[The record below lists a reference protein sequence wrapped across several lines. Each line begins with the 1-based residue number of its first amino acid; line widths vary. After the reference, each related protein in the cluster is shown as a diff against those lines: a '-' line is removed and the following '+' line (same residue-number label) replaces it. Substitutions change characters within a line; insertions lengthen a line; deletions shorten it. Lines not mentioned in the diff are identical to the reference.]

1 MRVIAIILLLILV
14 TLTQTCLGELLK
26 LPALIEHFYKH
37 KEEDGVS
44 LMEFLKGHYT
54 SKHNDADQS
63 EDERLPFKTITTQ
76 YIGFAVLPIVVRTD
90 FSFCFDIRRKL
101 TPPDFYSPQQHLCS
115 IFHPPRV

>member
-1 MRVIAIILLLILV
+1 MRILVTILLLILV
-14 TLTQTCLGELLK
+14 TLTQTYLGELLK

-37 KEEDGVS
+37 KKQDGVS

-54 SKHNDADQS
+54 SKHNDADQP

-76 YIGFAVLPIVVRTD
+76 HIGFAVLPGVVKTD
-90 FSFCFDIRRKL
+90 FSLCFDIPGKL
-101 TPPDFYSPQQHLCS
+101 IPPDFYSPQQHLYS